1 MQTKLYE
8 LEGQMRRGAAERGAV
23 ELKKTEYE
31 EEVQRQREQMSH
43 MESLYKRQ
51 LEGSQN
57 VCSQDKVMHQ
67 RWNFNEDIFIVF
79 GCYCSN
85 PVHMKEEDTLC
96 NCVLAFRANCKATF
110 PPVPKQYRNS
120 KVQTIIM

>member
-1 MQTKLYE
+1 
-8 LEGQMRRGAAERGAV
+8 MRRGAAERGAV

-43 MESLYKRQ
+43 MESLFKRQ

-67 RWNFNEDIFIVF
+67 CWNFN
-79 GCYCSN
+79 
-85 PVHMKEEDTLC
+85 K
-96 NCVLAFRANCKATF
+96 TF
-110 PPVPKQYRNS
+110 LLFLVAIAHTQY
-120 KVQTIIM
+120 T